1 MIDDVFWL
9 CQSIIMLKGVG
20 RSRGMIFMRCEWW
33 LNVVDSVLQC
43 GRYALNAR
51 PYASI
56 SGEGLSR
63 CFTNRSETSAFYS
76 AKVELLTEM
85 Q

>member
-1 MIDDVFWL
+1 MIDDAGWV
-9 CQSIIMLKGVG
+9 CESAIMLKGVG
-20 RSRGMIFMRCEWW
+20 RSRGMNLMRCEWW
-33 LNVVDSVLQC
+33 LNAVDSGLKR
-43 GRYALNAR
+43 GRTALNAC

-76 AKVELLTEM
+76 VKVELRAEM